1 MHSSQSTINNDLSS
15 TSNSL
20 SQEFPHDS
28 LQDEDISIGTSI
40 PQSPQQHRNT
50 GDNTSQI
57 PQQDTSEDDLGTPMI
72 MGDNDVITASG
83 SGMAQCSN
91 SCEENSSSVIV
102 PPCHNHSLNLIEV
115 AIQKT
120 RVLTESEKYKLLT
133 TSPNEKIPH
142 NQTSSLD
149 YRYFPYKRGSQQRK
163 ISFQRKWL
171 EQHTWLSMVDV
182 WRKEVGA
189 YRA

>member
-1 MHSSQSTINNDLSS
+1 MHSSHSTINNDLSS

-50 GDNTSQI
+50 GDSTSQI

-72 MGDNDVITASG
+72 TGDNDVIIASG
-83 SGMAQCSN
+83 LEMAQCSN

-102 PPCHNHSLNLIEV
+102 PPCHNHPLNL

-120 RVLTESEKYKLLT
+120 RELTESEKYKLLT
-133 TSPNEKIPH
+133 TH
-142 NQTSSLD
+142 VYLSSIIKVL
-149 YRYFPYKRGSQQRK
+149 GIRK
-163 ISFQRKWL
+163 Q
-171 EQHTWLSMVDV
+171 
-182 WRKEVGA
+182 
-189 YRA
+189 

>member
-20 SQEFPHDS
+20 SQEFPHDN
-28 LQDEDISIGTSI
+28 LQDEDISIGTTI

-50 GDNTSQI
+50 GDSTSQI

-72 MGDNDVITASG
+72 TGDNDVITASG

-102 PPCHNHSLNLIEV
+102 PPCHNHPLNLIEV
-115 AIQKT
+115 AIKKT
-120 RVLTESEKYKLLT
+120 RV
-133 TSPNEKIPH
+133 
-142 NQTSSLD
+142 
-149 YRYFPYKRGSQQRK
+149 
-163 ISFQRKWL
+163 
-171 EQHTWLSMVDV
+171 
-182 WRKEVGA
+182 
-189 YRA
+189 